1 MSRAW
6 PVIALAVAAVLAST
20 GCDRRAVVTAG
31 DLPPAYTR
39 DKILDPKLAEVAR
52 AFTAWAGE
60 QKVQAGAVF
69 GRVEVLP
76 PAPTLL
82 PYGIGTYQKQL
93 RLPAILITGPGWRTL
108 AADDREA
115 LAARAFQEL
124 SRLLESSAARPPC
137 GRRSRSRRRRGW
149 NCAGSTTW
157 SRGGSSCMEKT
168 SEPRHRR
175 GIVKGALADLLVLRP
190 AFALAAVWL
199 TTAGHT
205 ASFREMDAARGWVT
219 AEGYSL
225 HSIYL
230 LAITLTLLAAPR
242 LARWSGSYPLVVAGL
257 TMLGAGSIVNGVLLH
272 APPELLVLGRV
283 LAGIGA
289 GLVIRSAPRIL
300 PAGQEGRVAWA
311 GIVLP
316 AAGPV
321 VIALAVEWSP
331 WWSWQGGFLFEVV
344 LALLSLAL
352 VLSIADPPDL
362 DRDSP
367 PGPVEPLDY
376 LPAAVVAALSVW
388 YVMHWGQLHGWLEGP
403 DITAAMIVGSVA
415 LSVLLWIV
423 WPGLDAGTLREGLPR
438 LGLITY
444 GGFVQYFNSL
454 DMGVY
459 GGLLVNFSPWMRSWL
474 IWSLTIGSTAAL
486 ALGRIV
492 WQKRSPGFAGAA
504 LGLLVLAGGMSLSH
518 RNTMNWPFWSLL
530 NTVEFNWFAAPQ
542 HWQLA
547 LPRFLMGFGSGMV
560 LLAMTTCTSPEPL
573 REARIRPLL
582 QVAQFAGG
590 TLSVGVLVTVLLAAH
605 QLQYSYVADRGFIQA
620 VERGDRNSRLAA
632 HVASA
637 GAGAAARQAEALEF
651 RAVNYEADNLVFA
664 TIYGG
669 FLVASLVLAVVCG
682 VYSLL
687 RYLSS
692 PSSSPAERM

>member
-6 PVIALAVAAVLAST
+6 PVIALAVAAVLTST

-69 GRVEVLP
+69 GSVEVLP

-124 SRLLESSAARPPC
+124 SRLLESSAQRVHRAGDCHGPDAAGVGTVLDQQP
-137 GRRSRSRRRRGW
+137 GAGEEALAWRRRVNLGT
-149 NCAGSTTW
+149 A
-157 SRGGSSCMEKT
+157 
-168 SEPRHRR
+168 R

-205 ASFREMDAARGWVT
+205 ASFREMNAARGWVT

-230 LAITLTLLAAPR
+230 LAITLTLLVAPR
-242 LARWSGSYPLVVAGL
+242 LARWYGSYPLVVAGL
-257 TMLGAGSIVNGVLLH
+257 TMLGAGSLVNGVLPH
-272 APPELLVLGRV
+272 APTELLVLGRV

-300 PAGQEGRVAWA
+300 PAGQEDRIAWA

-367 PGPVEPLDY
+367 PGPVEPLGY

-423 WPGLDAGTLREGLPR
+423 WPGLDPGTLREGLPR

-474 IWSLTIGSTAAL
+474 IWSLTLGSTAAL

-560 LLAMTTCTSPEPL
+560 LLAMTTCTS
-573 REARIRPLL
+573 
-582 QVAQFAGG
+582 
-590 TLSVGVLVTVLLAAH
+590 
-605 QLQYSYVADRGFIQA
+605 
-620 VERGDRNSRLAA
+620 
-632 HVASA
+632 
-637 GAGAAARQAEALEF
+637 
-651 RAVNYEADNLVFA
+651 
-664 TIYGG
+664 
-669 FLVASLVLAVVCG
+669 C
-682 VYSLL
+682 
-687 RYLSS
+687 
-692 PSSSPAERM
+692 

>member
-1 MSRAW
+1 MEN
-6 PVIALAVAAVLAST
+6 ST
-20 GCDRRAVVTAG
+20 EHRHHR
-31 DLPPAYTR
+31 
-39 DKILDPKLAEVAR
+39 
-52 AFTAWAGE
+52 
-60 QKVQAGAVF
+60 
-69 GRVEVLP
+69 
-76 PAPTLL
+76 
-82 PYGIGTYQKQL
+82 GIGQ
-93 RLPAILITGPGWRTL
+93 
-108 AADDREA
+108 
-115 LAARAFQEL
+115 
-124 SRLLESSAARPPC
+124 
-137 GRRSRSRRRRGW
+137 
-149 NCAGSTTW
+149 
-157 SRGGSSCMEKT
+157 
-168 SEPRHRR
+168 
-175 GIVKGALADLLVLRP
+175 GALADLLVLRP
-190 AFALAAVWL
+190 AFALAAAWL

-205 ASFREMDAARGWVT
+205 ASFREMNAARGWVT
-219 AEGYSL
+219 TEGYAL

-230 LAITLTLLAAPR
+230 LAITLTLLAVPR

-257 TMLGAGSIVNGVLLH
+257 AMLGTGSMVNGLLPH
-272 APPELLVLGRV
+272 APPELFVLGRV
-283 LAGIGA
+283 FAGIGA

-300 PAGQEGRVAWA
+300 PAGQENRVAWA

-344 LALLSLAL
+344 LALVSLAL
-352 VLSIADPPDL
+352 VLSITAPPDL

-367 PGPVEPLDY
+367 PAPGPVGSLSY

-403 DITAAMIVGSVA
+403 DIVVAMIVGTVA
-415 LSVLLWIV
+415 FSGLLWIV
-423 WPGLDAGTLREGLPR
+423 WPRLDPGTLRDGLPR
-438 LGLITY
+438 LGLISY
-444 GGFVQYFNSL
+444 GGFVQYFNTL

-474 IWSLTIGSTAAL
+474 IWSLTLGSTAAL

-492 WQKRSPGFAGAA
+492 WKKRSPGFAGAA
-504 LGLLVLAGGMSLSH
+504 LGLLVLAGGMGLSH
-518 RNTMNWPFWSLL
+518 WNTMNWPFWSVL
-530 NTVEFNWFAAPQ
+530 NTVEFNFFAAPQ

-547 LPRFLMGFGSGMV
+547 PARFLMGFGSGMV
-560 LLAMTTCTSPEPL
+560 LLAMTTCTSPDPR
-573 REARIRPLL
+573 RETRIRPLL

-590 TLSVGVLVTVLLAAH
+590 TLSVGVLVTVLLAVH
-605 QLQYSYVADRGFIQA
+605 QLQYSYVADRGFIQTG
-620 VERGDRNSRLAA
+620 ELGDRNSRLAA
-632 HVASA
+632 FVATVGA

-687 RYLSS
+687 LYLSS
-692 PSSSPAERM
+692 PSSSPAERGP

>member
-1 MSRAW
+1 M
-6 PVIALAVAAVLAST
+6 
-20 GCDRRAVVTAG
+20 
-31 DLPPAYTR
+31 
-39 DKILDPKLAEVAR
+39 E
-52 AFTAWAGE
+52 
-60 QKVQAGAVF
+60 
-69 GRVEVLP
+69 
-76 PAPTLL
+76 
-82 PYGIGTYQKQL
+82 
-93 RLPAILITGPGWRTL
+93 RT
-108 AADDREA
+108 
-115 LAARAFQEL
+115 
-124 SRLLESSAARPPC
+124 
-137 GRRSRSRRRRGW
+137 
-149 NCAGSTTW
+149 N
-157 SRGGSSCMEKT
+157 
-168 SEPRHRR
+168 EPRHQP
-175 GIVKGALADLLVLRP
+175 GIVKLVWADLLVLRP
-190 AFALAAVWL
+190 AFAFAAVWL

-205 ASFREMDAARGWVT
+205 ASFREMLASRGWVL

-230 LAITLTLLAAPR
+230 LAITLTLLVAPR
-242 LARWSGSYPLVVAGL
+242 VARWSGSYRLVVAGL
-257 TMLGAGSIVNGVLLH
+257 AMLGAGSLVNGAFGR
-272 APPELLVLGRV
+272 APAEVLVLGRV

-300 PAGQEGRVAWA
+300 PAGQEGRIAWA

-344 LALLSLAL
+344 LALSSLAL
-352 VLSIADPPDL
+352 VLTMTDPPDL
-362 DRDSP
+362 DRGSP
-367 PGPVEPLDY
+367 RGPAQRLEYV
-376 LPAAVVAALSVW
+376 PAAAVFALAVW

-403 DITAAMIVGSVA
+403 DIVLATIVGSVA
-415 LSVLLWIV
+415 LSVLFWIV

-438 LGLITY
+438 LGLIAY

-504 LGLLVLAGGMSLSH
+504 LGLLVLAAGMSLSH
-518 RNTMNWPFWSLL
+518 HNTMNWPFWSLL

-542 HWQLA
+542 HWELA

-560 LLAMTTCTSPEPL
+560 LLAMTTRASQEPR

-590 TLSVGVLVTVLLAAH
+590 TLSVGVLMTVLLAEH
-605 QLQYSYVADRGFIQA
+605 QIQYSYVADRGLIQA
-620 VERGDRNSRLAA
+620 VERGDRDARLAA
-632 HVASA
+632 HLVTA
-637 GAGAAARQAEALEF
+637 GADAPERRAEALEF
-651 RAVNYEADNLVFA
+651 QAANYEADNLVFA

-682 VYSLL
+682 AYSML
-687 RYLSS
+687 RYLASR
-692 PSSSPAERM
+692 SSSPAERM

>member
-1 MSRAW
+1 M
-6 PVIALAVAAVLAST
+6 
-20 GCDRRAVVTAG
+20 
-31 DLPPAYTR
+31 
-39 DKILDPKLAEVAR
+39 
-52 AFTAWAGE
+52 
-60 QKVQAGAVF
+60 
-69 GRVEVLP
+69 
-76 PAPTLL
+76 
-82 PYGIGTYQKQL
+82 
-93 RLPAILITGPGWRTL
+93 
-108 AADDREA
+108 
-115 LAARAFQEL
+115 
-124 SRLLESSAARPPC
+124 
-137 GRRSRSRRRRGW
+137 
-149 NCAGSTTW
+149 
-157 SRGGSSCMEKT
+157 
-168 SEPRHRR
+168 
-175 GIVKGALADLLVLRP
+175 
-190 AFALAAVWL
+190 
-199 TTAGHT
+199 
-205 ASFREMDAARGWVT
+205 
-219 AEGYSL
+219 
-225 HSIYL
+225 
-230 LAITLTLLAAPR
+230 
-242 LARWSGSYPLVVAGL
+242 
-257 TMLGAGSIVNGVLLH
+257 
-272 APPELLVLGRV
+272 LGRV

-367 PGPVEPLDY
+367 PGPVEPLGY

-423 WPGLDAGTLREGLPR
+423 WPGLDPGTLREGLPR

-474 IWSLTIGSTAAL
+474 IWSLTLGSTAAL

-492 WQKRSPGFAGAA
+492 WQKRSPDFAGAA

-542 HWQLA
+542 HRELA

-560 LLAMTTCTSPEPL
+560 LLAMTTCTSCEPL

-582 QVAQFAGG
+582 RVAQFAGG

-632 HVASA
+632 YVAT
-637 GAGAAARQAEALEF
+637 AGAAR
-651 RAVNYEADNLVFA
+651 RRDRPKRWNSGPS
-664 TIYGG
+664 TT
-669 FLVASLVLAVVCG
+669 
-682 VYSLL
+682 
-687 RYLSS
+687 R
-692 PSSSPAERM
+692 PTTSSSRPSTEDSWSPRWCWPSFAASIHCCGTSRRRRLHLPSERSRCLGRGTEARCWNTGLAGASGAHGGGTVQSGRPVSRSAQGPEMCGEMVPGSTCTSKTSSTPVTGLARCRLKGGPPSVLPVAGIAPELPPS

>member
-1 MSRAW
+1 
-6 PVIALAVAAVLAST
+6 
-20 GCDRRAVVTAG
+20 
-31 DLPPAYTR
+31 
-39 DKILDPKLAEVAR
+39 
-52 AFTAWAGE
+52 
-60 QKVQAGAVF
+60 
-69 GRVEVLP
+69 
-76 PAPTLL
+76 
-82 PYGIGTYQKQL
+82 
-93 RLPAILITGPGWRTL
+93 
-108 AADDREA
+108 
-115 LAARAFQEL
+115 
-124 SRLLESSAARPPC
+124 
-137 GRRSRSRRRRGW
+137 
-149 NCAGSTTW
+149 
-157 SRGGSSCMEKT
+157 MERT
-168 SEPRHRR
+168 SEPRQDR
-175 GIVKGALADLLVLRP
+175 GIVEASVAELLALRP
-190 AFALAAVWL
+190 AFALVAAWL

-205 ASFREMDAARGWVT
+205 ASFREMIAARGWVT

-225 HSIYL
+225 HSIFL
-230 LAITLTLLAAPR
+230 LSITLTLLAAPR
-242 LARWSGSYPLVVAGL
+242 LARRAGSYRLVVTGL
-257 TMLGAGSIVNGVLLH
+257 AMLGTGSFINGALGL
-272 APPELLVLGRV
+272 APPELLALGRV

-300 PAGQEGRVAWA
+300 PAGEEERVAWA

-367 PGPVEPLDY
+367 PGPAAPLDY

-388 YVMHWGQLHGWLEGP
+388 YVMQWGQLHGWLEGP
-403 DITAAMIVGSVA
+403 DITAAVIVGSIA
-415 LSVLLWIV
+415 LCVLLWTI
-423 WPGLDAGTLREGLPR
+423 WPRLDPGTLREGLPR
-438 LGLITY
+438 LGLIAY

-492 WQKRSPGFAGAA
+492 WPKRSPGYAGAT
-504 LGLLVLAGGMSLSH
+504 LGLLVLAAGMSLSH
-518 RNTMNWPFWSLL
+518 YNTMNWPFWSLL

-547 LPRFLMGFGSGMV
+547 PARFLMGFGSGMV
-560 LLAMTTCTSPEPL
+560 LLAMTTSTSPEPR

-590 TLSVGVLVTVLLAAH
+590 TLSVGALVTVLLAGH
-605 QLQYSYVADRGFIQA
+605 QLQYSYVADRGFIQS
-620 VERGDRNSRLAA
+620 VERGDRNARLAA
-632 HVASA
+632 AVATT
-637 GAGAAARQAEALEF
+637 GTGTAAQQAEALEF

-682 VYSLL
+682 VYALV
-687 RYLSS
+687 RYLS
-692 PSSSPAERM
+692 PPAASRAPREQGAVQER

>member
-6 PVIALAVAAVLAST
+6 PVFAVTIAGVLMST
-20 GCDRRAVVTAG
+20 GCHRRPVVAAG

-52 AFTAWAGE
+52 AFIAWAGE
-60 QKVQAGAVF
+60 QKGTGGAAF
-69 GRVEVLP
+69 ASALVLP

-82 PYGIGTYQKQL
+82 PYGVGNYQKQL
-93 RLPAILITGPGWRTL
+93 RLPAILITGPGWR
-108 AADDREA
+108 A
-115 LAARAFQEL
+115 LWLPPIGRRSRPAR
-124 SRLLESSAARPPC
+124 SRSFPGSWIRAPARPPC

-168 SEPRHRR
+168 SEPRHER
-175 GIVKGALADLLVLRP
+175 GIVTRVWDDLLVLRP

-205 ASFREMDAARGWVT
+205 ASFREMNAARGWVT
-219 AEGYSL
+219 TEGYGL

-230 LAITLTLLAAPR
+230 LAITLTLLVAPR
-242 LARWSGSYPLVVAGL
+242 VARWSGSYPLVVAGL
-257 TMLGAGSIVNGVLLH
+257 TMLGAGSLVNGVLAH
-272 APPELLVLGRV
+272 APAELLGLGRIV
-283 LAGIGA
+283 AGIGA

-300 PAGQEGRVAWA
+300 PAGQKGRIAWA

-321 VIALAVEWSP
+321 VIALAVELSP
-331 WWSWQGGFLFEVV
+331 WWSWQGAFLFEVV
-344 LALLSLAL
+344 LALSSL
-352 VLSIADPPDL
+352 VLILSMADPPDV

-367 PGPVEPLDY
+367 PGPHERLDY
-376 LPAAVVAALSVW
+376 LPAAIVAALAVW

-403 DITAAMIVGSVA
+403 DITFATIVGSVA
-415 LSVLLWIV
+415 LSVLVWTV

-438 LGLITY
+438 LGLIAY
-444 GGFVQYFNSL
+444 GGFVQYFNSS

-474 IWSLTIGSTAAL
+474 IWSLPIGSAAAL
-486 ALGRIV
+486 ALGRVV

-504 LGLLVLAGGMSLSH
+504 IGLIVLAAGMGLSH
-518 RNTMNWPFWSLL
+518 HNTMNWPFWNLL

-547 LPRFLMGFGSGMV
+547 PPRFLMGFGSGMV
-560 LLAMTTCTSPEPL
+560 LLAMTTRTSPDPA
-573 REARIRPLL
+573 REARIGPFL

-590 TLSVGVLVTVLLAAH
+590 TFSVGVLVTVLLAGH
-605 QLQYSYVADRGFIQA
+605 QVQYSYVADRGFIQA
-620 VERGDRNSRLAA
+620 VELGDRNARVAA
-632 HVASA
+632 HAAHA
-637 GAGAAARQAEALEF
+637 GENAAARLADALEF
-651 RAVNYEADNLVFA
+651 RAVHYEADNLVFA
-664 TIYGG
+664 GIYGG
-669 FLVASLVLAVVCG
+669 FLVASVVLAVICG
-682 VYSLL
+682 SYSLL
-687 RYLSS
+687 RYLSA
-692 PSSSPAERM
+692 P

>member
-1 MSRAW
+1 M
-6 PVIALAVAAVLAST
+6 
-20 GCDRRAVVTAG
+20 
-31 DLPPAYTR
+31 
-39 DKILDPKLAEVAR
+39 E
-52 AFTAWAGE
+52 
-60 QKVQAGAVF
+60 
-69 GRVEVLP
+69 
-76 PAPTLL
+76 
-82 PYGIGTYQKQL
+82 
-93 RLPAILITGPGWRTL
+93 
-108 AADDREA
+108 
-115 LAARAFQEL
+115 
-124 SRLLESSAARPPC
+124 
-137 GRRSRSRRRRGW
+137 RS
-149 NCAGSTTW
+149 
-157 SRGGSSCMEKT
+157 
-168 SEPRHRR
+168 SEPPHHS
-175 GIVKGALADLLVLRP
+175 GIKKGSLADLLALRP
-190 AFALAAVWL
+190 AFALVAVWL

-205 ASFREMDAARGWVT
+205 ASFREMNAARGWVT

-225 HSIYL
+225 HSIFL
-230 LAITLTLLAAPR
+230 LAITLTLVAAPR
-242 LARWSGSYPLVVAGL
+242 LARWCGSYPLVVAGL
-257 TMLGAGSIVNGVLLH
+257 TMLAGGSIVNGVLIH
-272 APPELLVLGRV
+272 APRELLLLGRV
-283 LAGIGA
+283 VAGIGA

-300 PAGQEGRVAWA
+300 PAGQEGRIAWA

-331 WWSWQGGFLFEVV
+331 WWSWQGGFLFELV
-344 LALLSLAL
+344 LATLSLAV
-352 VLSIADPPDL
+352 VLSIADPIDL
-362 DRDSP
+362 DRNP
-367 PGPVEPLDY
+367 PAGPVERLGY
-376 LPAAVVAALSVW
+376 LPAAAVAALSVW

-403 DITAAMIVGSVA
+403 DITAAIIVGSVA
-415 LSVLLWIV
+415 ISVLLWIV
-423 WPGLDAGTLREGLPR
+423 WPGLDPGTLREGLPR

-518 RNTMNWPFWSLL
+518 HNTMNWPFWSLL

-542 HWQLA
+542 HWELA

-560 LLAMTTCTSPEPL
+560 LLAMTTRTSQEPL

-590 TLSVGVLVTVLLAAH
+590 TLSVGVLVTVLLAEH
-605 QLQYSYVADRGFIQA
+605 QVQYSYVADRGFIQA

-632 HVASA
+632 HLATA
-637 GAGAAARQAEALEF
+637 GADTPERRAEALDF
-651 RAVNYEADNLVFA
+651 QAANYEADNLVFA

-687 RYLSS
+687 RYVSA
-692 PSSSPAERM
+692 PRR

>member
-1 MSRAW
+1 M
-6 PVIALAVAAVLAST
+6 
-20 GCDRRAVVTAG
+20 
-31 DLPPAYTR
+31 
-39 DKILDPKLAEVAR
+39 AR
-52 AFTAWAGE
+52 
-60 QKVQAGAVF
+60 
-69 GRVEVLP
+69 
-76 PAPTLL
+76 
-82 PYGIGTYQKQL
+82 
-93 RLPAILITGPGWRTL
+93 
-108 AADDREA
+108 
-115 LAARAFQEL
+115 
-124 SRLLESSAARPPC
+124 
-137 GRRSRSRRRRGW
+137 
-149 NCAGSTTW
+149 
-157 SRGGSSCMEKT
+157 T
-168 SEPRHRR
+168 SEPRHRL
-175 GIVKGALADLLVLRP
+175 GIVKGSLADLLGLRP

-205 ASFREMDAARGWVT
+205 ASFREMNAARGWVT
-219 AEGYSL
+219 TEGYSV

-242 LARWSGSYPLVVAGL
+242 LARYCGSYALVVAGL
-257 TMLGAGSIVNGVLLH
+257 AMLAAGSLANGVL
-272 APPELLVLGRV
+272 PRVPSEFFVLGRV

-300 PAGQEGRVAWA
+300 PAGQEGRIAWA

-331 WWSWQGGFLFEVV
+331 WWSWQGGFLFEAV
-344 LALLSLAL
+344 LALSSLAL
-352 VLSIADPPDL
+352 VLSIADCPDL
-362 DRDSP
+362 DRDDP
-367 PGPVEPLDY
+367 PEPAERLDY
-376 LPAAVVAALSVW
+376 LPAAIVASIAGW

-403 DITAAMIVGSVA
+403 DIAAAFMIASVA
-415 LSVLLWIV
+415 LCVVVWNV
-423 WPGLDAGTLREGLPR
+423 WPRVDAGTVREGLPR

-474 IWSLTIGSTAAL
+474 IWSLTIGSTVAL

-492 WQKRSPGFAGAA
+492 WQKRSPGYAGAT
-504 LGLLVLAGGMSLSH
+504 LGLIVLAGGMLLSH
-518 RNTMNWPFWSLL
+518 QNTMNWPFWSVL

-560 LLAMTTCTSPEPL
+560 LLAMTTDTSREPL

-590 TLSVGVLVTVLLAAH
+590 TISVGVLVTVLLAGH
-605 QLQYSYVADRGFIQA
+605 QLQYAYVADRGFIQA
-620 VERGDRNSRLAA
+620 TELGDRTSRLSA
-632 HVASA
+632 HVAA
-637 GAGAAARQAEALEF
+637 GGGNAPARQAEALEF

-664 TIYGG
+664 SIYGG
-669 FLVASLVLAVVCG
+669 FLVSSLALAVVCG
-682 VYSLL
+682 VYALL
-687 RYLSS
+687 RRF
-692 PSSSPAERM
+692 PSPAQ

>member
-1 MSRAW
+1 MERSSENRY
-6 PVIALAVAAVLAST
+6 LH
-20 GCDRRAVVTAG
+20 
-31 DLPPAYTR
+31 
-39 DKILDPKLAEVAR
+39 
-52 AFTAWAGE
+52 
-60 QKVQAGAVF
+60 
-69 GRVEVLP
+69 
-76 PAPTLL
+76 
-82 PYGIGTYQKQL
+82 GI
-93 RLPAILITGPGWRTL
+93 I
-108 AADDREA
+108 
-115 LAARAFQEL
+115 
-124 SRLLESSAARPPC
+124 
-137 GRRSRSRRRRGW
+137 
-149 NCAGSTTW
+149 
-157 SRGGSSCMEKT
+157 
-168 SEPRHRR
+168 
-175 GIVKGALADLLVLRP
+175 KGALAELLVRRP
-190 AFALAAVWL
+190 AFALAAAWL

-205 ASFREMDAARGWVT
+205 ASFREMNAARGWVT
-219 AEGYSL
+219 AEGYGL

-257 TMLGAGSIVNGVLLH
+257 AMLGAGSLVNGLLLH
-272 APPELLVLGRV
+272 APLELFLLGRV
-283 LAGIGA
+283 VAGIGA

-300 PAGQEGRVAWA
+300 PAGQENRVAWA

-331 WWSWQGGFLFEVV
+331 WWSWQGGYLFEVV
-344 LALLSLAL
+344 LALVSLAL
-352 VLSIADPPDL
+352 VLSITSPPDL

-367 PGPVEPLDY
+367 PGPVEPLGY
-376 LPAAVVAALSVW
+376 LSAAVVAALSVW
-388 YVMHWGQLHGWLEGP
+388 YVMHWGQLHGWLDGP
-403 DITAAMIVGSVA
+403 DIMAAMIAGTIA
-415 LSVLLWIV
+415 LSLLLWIV
-423 WPGLDAGTLREGLPR
+423 WPSLDPETLRDGLPR

-459 GGLLVNFSPWMRSWL
+459 GGLLLNFSPWMRSWL
-474 IWSLTIGSTAAL
+474 IWSLTLGSAAAL

-492 WQKRSPGFAGAA
+492 WQKRSPGFAGAT
-504 LGLLVLAGGMSLSH
+504 LGLLVLAGGMGLSH
-518 RNTMNWPFWSLL
+518 WNTMNWPFWRVL

-547 LPRFLMGFGSGMV
+547 PPRFLMGFGSGMV
-560 LLAMTTCTSPEPL
+560 LLAMTTCTCADPR

-590 TLSVGVLVTVLLAAH
+590 TLSVGVLVTVLLAVH

-620 VERGDRNSRLAA
+620 VELGERNSRLAA
-632 HVASA
+632 HVAMV
-637 GAGAAARQAEALEF
+637 GAGEAARQAEALEF

-664 TIYGG
+664 AIYGG

-687 RYLSS
+687 RCLSS
-692 PSSSPAERM
+692 PSSWLVGERR

>member
-1 MSRAW
+1 
-6 PVIALAVAAVLAST
+6 
-20 GCDRRAVVTAG
+20 
-31 DLPPAYTR
+31 
-39 DKILDPKLAEVAR
+39 
-52 AFTAWAGE
+52 
-60 QKVQAGAVF
+60 
-69 GRVEVLP
+69 
-76 PAPTLL
+76 
-82 PYGIGTYQKQL
+82 
-93 RLPAILITGPGWRTL
+93 
-108 AADDREA
+108 
-115 LAARAFQEL
+115 
-124 SRLLESSAARPPC
+124 
-137 GRRSRSRRRRGW
+137 
-149 NCAGSTTW
+149 
-157 SRGGSSCMEKT
+157 MEKT
-168 SEPRHRR
+168 SEPWHR
-175 GIVKGALADLLVLRP
+175 GIVTGSFADLLTLRP
-190 AFALAAVWL
+190 AFALVAAWL

-205 ASFREMDAARGWVT
+205 ASFREMTAARGWVT
-219 AEGYSL
+219 AESYSL

-230 LAITLTLLAAPR
+230 LAVTLTLLAAPR

-257 TMLGAGSIVNGVLLH
+257 TMLGAGSLVNGVLIY
-272 APPELLVLGRV
+272 APPEVLLLGRV

-300 PAGQEGRVAWA
+300 PAGQEGRIAWA

-352 VLSIADPPDL
+352 VLTIADPPDL
-362 DRDSP
+362 DRDFAQ
-367 PGPVEPLDY
+367 GPVERLDY

-415 LSVLLWIV
+415 FSVLLWIV
-423 WPGLDAGTLREGLPR
+423 WPSLDPATLREGLPR

-474 IWSLTIGSTAAL
+474 IWSLTIGSTTAL
-486 ALGRIV
+486 AIGRII

-547 LPRFLMGFGSGMV
+547 PARFLMGFGSGMV

-573 REARIRPLL
+573 REARVRPLL

-605 QLQYSYVADRGFIQA
+605 QVQYSYVADRGFIQA
-620 VERGDRNSRLAA
+620 VERGDRHSRLAA
-632 HVASA
+632 HLDIA
-637 GAGAAARQAEALEF
+637 GGGGAAARQTEALAF

-664 TIYGG
+664 SIYGA
-669 FLVASLVLAVVCG
+669 FLVVSLGLAAVCG
-682 VYSLL
+682 VHSLQ

-692 PSSSPAERM
+692 PPSSRNGRT